1 MCVVCWEA
9 VAEGEGIH
17 WREEAV
23 GCASVVEV
31 RGASCGHD

>member
-9 VAEGEGIH
+9 VAEGEGVH

-23 GCASVVEV
+23 GGASVVEV
-31 RGASCGHD
+31 